1 MLETLVE
8 PLGAIA
14 RLSPRLALREAGP
27 LLDTTARQAWLRHT
41 VEKTVARA
49 PRTATQPGFETLAR
63 ANGWSLE
70 LFVWSRGASTP
81 IHDHTSWGIYA
92 CLAGHLGEERYARLD
107 DESASGIAHLRSD
120 WRAVWRPGQQ
130 SELLPYSG
138 GIHRVHNA
146 GVTPA
151 VSLHLYGPQGQLDGR
166 DYDPRRDFVCDRPLL
181 AA

>member
-1 MLETLVE
+1 MASTHGGKDRRQ
-8 PLGAIA
+8 GAA
-14 RLSPRLALREAGP
+14 DGNAAGLRDVG
-27 LLDTTARQAWLRHT
+27 ARQWL
-41 VEKTVARA
+41 VARA
-49 PRTATQPGFETLAR
+49 LRVVAR
-63 ANGWSLE
+63 R
-70 LFVWSRGASTP
+70 VDTV
-81 IHDHTSWGIYA
+81 HDHTSWGIYA

-166 DYDPRRDFVCDRPLL
+166 DYDPRRDFVCDRPLP